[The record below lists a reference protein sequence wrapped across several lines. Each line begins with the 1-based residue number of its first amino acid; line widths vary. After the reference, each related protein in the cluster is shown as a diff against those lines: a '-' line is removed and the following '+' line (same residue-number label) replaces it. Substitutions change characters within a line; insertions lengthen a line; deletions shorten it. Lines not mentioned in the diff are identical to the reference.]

1 MSDYLNI
8 ISLIIELFSKER
20 FRHPR
25 IFNRLIV
32 GIIFIFLLIYFY
44 ILRWI
49 TSQDRTV
56 MIILF
61 SLMFLYA
68 FIAYKAVNSPIGLS
82 RMKLNEI
89 ESVIEQGLSWNRD
102 DLFSK
107 TPIYFIDFT
116 EIYKYKTLQARYFI
130 ERNDFKKAYEI
141 YNSIDERKL
150 FKNEKRKLYQNKA
163 FTLIYLGNI
172 SKADELLETIKDEKD
187 PIYLMLKSIIFE
199 NAGNID
205 SASKYLQKA
214 LNNIPGDD
222 NEINI
227 KISVYNNFGRIRH
240 MEGNDIDTIYYY
252 RKSVELA
259 KKQKNKR
266 LLHVSYQNLIHS
278 YLFQGKYDKAN
289 EYFEEYQE
297 FIDINILNDLIELY
311 NFIIE
316 LDRQKLDF
324 NSLRKNIVDGYFKLR
339 DKIDGIKRFCF
350 DVNAMRIMFNANMDL
365 DNVLEEIN
373 KNIECYFLI
382 KMPDKYFCFKEII
395 QVLKEVINYSYYQK
409 FYPLYQKIFIYMRD
423 LALSDIENY
432 IDSLK
437 DYEVYERCELEKEK
451 IILIK
456 YCNEIYDFDRLY
468 KNMID
473 VKDIYG
479 NNGMFIDMI
488 DMDLNIVDECF
499 NACRYIEEHNEL
511 LNKIREHLKLA
522 EDNVSKIK
530 NHPKANEF
538 NLRLAYY
545 FLGLG
550 DKIKAKY
557 YLDKFEVSGITIANY
572 AFWLQGYYNI
582 LKLNL

>member
-1 MSDYLNI
+1 MSDFLNI
-8 ISLIIELFSKER
+8 ISFIIELFSKER

-32 GIIFIFLLIYFY
+32 GVIFIFLLIYFY
-44 ILRWI
+44 IFGWI

-68 FIAYKAVNSPIGLS
+68 FIAYKAVNGPIGLS

-89 ESVIEQGLSWNRD
+89 ESIIEQGLSWNRD

-107 TPIYFIDFT
+107 MPIYFIDFT

-187 PIYLMLKSIIFE
+187 PICLMLKSIIFE

-214 LNNIPGDD
+214 LNNIPDDD

-227 KISVYNNFGRIRH
+227 KFLVYNNFGRIRRI
-240 MEGNDIDTIYYY
+240 EGNDIDAIYYY
-252 RKSVELA
+252 RKSAELA
-259 KKQKNKR
+259 KKQKNKQ

-278 YLFQGKYDKAN
+278 YLLQGKYDKVN
-289 EYFEEYQE
+289 EYFKEYQQ
-297 FIDINILNDLIELY
+297 FIDINTLNDLIELY
-311 NFIIE
+311 NFIME
-316 LDRQKLDF
+316 WDRQKLDI
-324 NSLRKNIVDGYFKLR
+324 NNLRKNIIDGYYKLR
-339 DKIDGIKRFCF
+339 DKIDGIKRLCF
-350 DVNAMRIMFNANMDL
+350 DVNALRIMFNANMDL
-365 DNVLEEIN
+365 NNVLEEIN
-373 KNIECYFLI
+373 KNIECYFSI

-395 QVLKEVINYSYYQK
+395 QVLKEVINYRYYQK
-409 FYPLYQKIFIYMRD
+409 FYPLYQKISFYMRN
-423 LALSDIENY
+423 LALSDIESY

-437 DYEVYERCELEKEK
+437 DYEVYERCKLETEK

-456 YCNEIYDFDRLY
+456 NCNEIYDFDRLY

-473 VKDIYG
+473 IKDIYG

-499 NACRYIEEHNEL
+499 NAYKSLSEHNEL

-557 YLDKFEVSGITIANY
+557 YLDKFEASGITIANY
-572 AFWLQGYYNI
+572 ASWLQRYYNI

>member
-44 ILRWI
+44 IFGWI

-61 SLMFLYA
+61 SLIFLYA
-68 FIAYKAVNSPIGLS
+68 FIAYKAVNGPIGLS

-107 TPIYFIDFT
+107 MPIYFIDFT

-150 FKNEKRKLYQNKA
+150 FKNEKKKLYQNKA

-172 SKADELLETIKDEKD
+172 SKADELLETVKDEKD
-187 PIYLMLKSIIFE
+187 PIYLFLKSIIFE

-227 KISVYNNFGRIRH
+227 KFLVYNNFGRIRRI
-240 MEGNDIDTIYYY
+240 EGNDIDTIYYY

-259 KKQKNKR
+259 KKQKNKQ
-266 LLHVSYQNLIHS
+266 LLHVSYQNLIDS
-278 YLFQGKYDKAN
+278 YLLQGKYDKAN

-316 LDRQKLDF
+316 WDRQKLDF
-324 NSLRKNIVDGYFKLR
+324 NSLRKNIIDGYFKLR
-339 DKIDGIKRFCF
+339 DKIDGIKRLCF
-350 DVNAMRIMFNANMDL
+350 DVNALRIMFNAKMDL
-365 DNVLEEIN
+365 DNILEEIN
-373 KNIECYFLI
+373 KNIEGYFSI

-395 QVLKEVINYSYYQK
+395 QVLEEVIYYRYRQK
-409 FYPLYQKIFIYMRD
+409 FYPLYQKISFYIRN
-423 LALSDIENY
+423 LALPDIENY

-499 NACRYIEEHNEL
+499 NACRYVAEHNEP

-557 YLDKFEVSGITIANY
+557 YLDKFEASGITIANY
-572 AFWLQGYYNI
+572 ASWLQRYYNI